1 MWLAN
6 KLNGLKALWKFDNR
20 YQLLLS
26 RLLFRTNGLN
36 IYHLNGMQILIDHDA
51 GDESGTRDVLVSQM
65 YQQFLPEMKFT
76 SPINVLDLGG
86 NGGGFGLM
94 LKVNRIPIKKIVAV
108 EFNPN
113 TCARMRFNLERN
125 LDATVIGLNAAV
137 CGERKSLRI
146 KVGKGGTSDSIYN
159 PIIGENGK
167 EVEIQG
173 VTIDELYNEYF
184 NGEPI
189 DLCKMDIEGAEHEF
203 SHARTTTP

>member
-1 MWLAN
+1 
-6 KLNGLKALWKFDNR
+6 
-20 YQLLLS
+20 
-26 RLLFRTNGLN
+26 
-36 IYHLNGMQILIDHDA
+36 
-51 GDESGTRDVLVSQM
+51 
-65 YQQFLPEMKFT
+65 
-76 SPINVLDLGG
+76 
-86 NGGGFGLM
+86 
-94 LKVNRIPIKKIVAV
+94 
-108 EFNPN
+108 
-113 TCARMRFNLERN
+113 MRFNLERN

>member
-94 LKVNRIPIKKIVAV
+94 LKVNRIPIKK
-108 EFNPN
+108 
-113 TCARMRFNLERN
+113 L
-125 LDATVIGLNAAV
+125 
-137 CGERKSLRI
+137 
-146 KVGKGGTSDSIYN
+146 
-159 PIIGENGK
+159 
-167 EVEIQG
+167 
-173 VTIDELYNEYF
+173 
-184 NGEPI
+184 
-189 DLCKMDIEGAEHEF
+189 
-203 SHARTTTP
+203 